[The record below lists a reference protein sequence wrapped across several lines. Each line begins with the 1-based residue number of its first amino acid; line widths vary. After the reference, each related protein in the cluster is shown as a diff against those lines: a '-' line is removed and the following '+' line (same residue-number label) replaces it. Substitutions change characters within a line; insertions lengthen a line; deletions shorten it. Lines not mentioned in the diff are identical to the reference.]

1 MRTVFYK
8 GELNDDEVSNLIL
21 AIEEANKENEDSD
34 ITVYLSSAGGYEF
47 AANILLD
54 FVNTRE
60 DINFSFTFYDELHSA
75 AFVLALRL
83 KCKKKVLDSAFS
95 ILHLFGVNLHT
106 RLDHKTKPFYL
117 KGLNKTNEVILNEFN
132 NFLTEEELNKIKDQ
146 EDVYISNERLKM
158 ILS

>member
-21 AIEEANKENEDSD
+21 AIEEANKDNEDSD
-34 ITVYLSSAGGYEF
+34 ITVYLSSSGGYEF

-54 FVNTRE
+54 YVSSRD
-60 DINFSFTFYDELHSA
+60 DINFTFVFYDELHSA

-83 KCKKKVLDSAFS
+83 KCGKRVLDGSFA
-95 ILHLFGVNLHT
+95 ILHLYGVNLHT

-117 KGLNKTNEVILNEFN
+117 KGLDKANEVVLKEFKS
-132 NFLTEEELNKIKDQ
+132 FLTEEELNKIKDQ
-146 EDVYISNERLKM
+146 EDVYICNERLKM